1 MTYIIYYLLI
11 LLLVVLGD
19 KQKGRRIVF
28 RILACILFIA
38 IVGFRKY
45 TVGVDSESYRELYY
59 AIPNQNYV
67 WIEVGYDWLIRFL
80 DRLHCEYNALYLVSI
95 TLTAIPI
102 FFVLE
107 KSKHYAFSA
116 FMIYTMTLVTVMNGM
131 RQCIAVG
138 LFMLACLCITLRKK
152 ILFFACMGIAL
163 LFHYSCVILFPLYFV
178 LNRKLENKTYIIAYI
193 VSFLFCFINPVAY
206 IAPLADIMNVVGHD
220 YSEHTEVT
228 NQSLSI
234 FGFIYESSI
243 NILIFYWALKSKSFK
258 KFTVIANCA
267 FIALILKNLS
277 FNMPIV
283 GRMMMYFN
291 WFQFILIPL
300 SISEMRIN
308 SQAKLYCKAFIL
320 IMLFIGVFHN
330 LLSPVMKMVPYVLE

>member
-1 MTYIIYYLLI
+1 MVNNMKLLKFLSKI
-11 LLLVVLGD
+11 SQVICFTLLL
-19 KQKGRRIVF
+19 
-28 RILACILFIA
+28 LFISL
-38 IVGFRKY
+38 VL
-45 TVGVDSESYRELYY
+45 VSYRISKEKVVNPFCNNKYENININLEYKEINEYSYKFSCSTLY
-59 AIPNQNYV
+59 
-67 WIEVGYDWLIRFL
+67 D
-80 DRLHCEYNALYLVSI
+80 
-95 TLTAIPI
+95 
-102 FFVLE
+102 
-107 KSKHYAFSA
+107 
-116 FMIYTMTLVTVMNGM
+116 
-131 RQCIAVG
+131 
-138 LFMLACLCITLRKK
+138 
-152 ILFFACMGIAL
+152 
-163 LFHYSCVILFPLYFV
+163 
-178 LNRKLENKTYIIAYI
+178 
-193 VSFLFCFINPVAY
+193 
-206 IAPLADIMNVVGHD
+206 
-220 YSEHTEVT
+220 
-228 NQSLSI
+228 
-234 FGFIYESSI
+234 SSI